1 MRKVVLILTTLIVT
15 LSLLVF
21 SINMY
26 ISLQV
31 KSLEKVSIVTESKD
45 NQSMVNVEE
54 NNSTIYENLENEV
67 NILLFSTGSKG
78 LDPDFYQDLG
88 IGKSRAKM
96 KDGLTD
102 SIVLV
107 NYNKLNQRVNLIS
120 IPRDLYIE
128 KYGNRVNTLYN
139 RSPKIFADEVSNLLG
154 LKVDHMIA
162 VNFQAFVS
170 IYEIFGGLT
179 LDIPYPV
186 RDEKAKLYIEE
197 AGCQNLNGIE
207 LLAFARSRNWQVY
220 KNGAWRSDS
229 TSSDWGRID
238 RQQYILRESLSQIGK
253 LELLFNIDK
262 IFAIMNKNVI
272 IDENLSYGKIIS
284 LVTNVLKS
292 SPNIK
297 AYTYPGKGA
306 MIAEMSVILPNF
318 EAAELLKN
326 KLNNYSSLEEIS
338 SSEKEKINSNE
349 KENNPTM
356 PWLEN
361 SGNGGKLYKNCS

>member
-1 MRKVVLILTTLIVT
+1 MRKLLLILTSLIVT
-15 LSLLVF
+15 FSLLLF

-26 ISLQV
+26 VSLQV

-45 NQSMVNVEE
+45 NQGMVKVEE
-54 NNSTIYENLENEV
+54 NNPNLNENLDSKV

-96 KDGLTD
+96 KDGLSD
-102 SIVLV
+102 SIVLI

-139 RSPKIFADEVSNLLG
+139 RSPKIFADEISDLLG
-154 LKVDHMIA
+154 LQVNHMVA

-170 IYEIFGGLT
+170 IYEILGGLT

-197 AGCQNLNGIE
+197 PGCQNLNGIE
-207 LLAFARSRNWQVY
+207 LLAFARSRNWQVF
-220 KNGAWRSDS
+220 KDGAWRSDN

-284 LVTNVLKS
+284 LITNVLKS
-292 SPNIK
+292 SPSIK

-318 EAAELLKN
+318 EAAELLKD
-326 KLNNYSSLEEIS
+326 KISNYSSLEEITS
-338 SSEKEKINSNE
+338 SGNEQINSTENE
-349 KENNPTM
+349 KTPNM

-361 SGNGGKLYKNCS
+361 SGNGGKLYKSCS

>member
-1 MRKVVLILTTLIVT
+1 MRKVLLILTALIVT
-15 LSLLVF
+15 FSLLLF

-26 ISLQV
+26 VSLQV
-31 KSLEKVSIVTESKD
+31 KSLEKVSIVTNSKD
-45 NQSMVNVEE
+45 NQSMVKVEE
-54 NNSTIYENLENEV
+54 NNPNLNENLDSEV

-102 SIVLV
+102 SIVLI

-139 RSPKIFADEVSNLLG
+139 RSPKIFAEEISDLLG
-154 LKVDHMIA
+154 LQVNHMVA

-197 AGCQNLNGIE
+197 PGCQNLNGIE
-207 LLAFARSRNWQVY
+207 LLAFARSRNWQVF
-220 KNGAWRSDS
+220 KDGAWRSDS

-272 IDENLSYGKIIS
+272 IDDNLSYGKIIS

-292 SPNIK
+292 SPSIK

-318 EAAELLKN
+318 EAAELLKD
-326 KLNNYSSLEEIS
+326 KISNYSSLEEITS
-338 SSEKEKINSNE
+338 SGNEKINSAE
-349 KENNPTM
+349 KEKTPKM

-361 SGNGGKLYKNCS
+361 SGNGGKLYKSCS